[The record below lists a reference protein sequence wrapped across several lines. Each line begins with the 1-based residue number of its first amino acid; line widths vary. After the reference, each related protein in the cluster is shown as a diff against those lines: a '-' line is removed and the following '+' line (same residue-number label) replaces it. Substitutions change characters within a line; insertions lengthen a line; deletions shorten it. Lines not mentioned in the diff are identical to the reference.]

1 MAVPQPPKKL
11 RKTASTASNW
21 GRNFFLRLPL
31 NSWRNSDLFEKKKFF
46 CSSKNTKVSLSQT
59 FMPAP
64 PPLKKP
70 TFFLEKNHCDK
81 LTLVFLE
88 LQKNFFFSNR
98 SEFRQEFRELIRKTF
113 RPQLEAVEAV
123 FRNFLGGWG
132 GTFFN
137 FFYFFSYLWY
147 EHISISASWRHC
159 HYFFFQKNWIFG
171 HILFFLKIFC

>member
-1 MAVPQPPKKL
+1 M
-11 RKTASTASNW
+11 
-21 GRNFFLRLPL
+21 LPL

-46 CSSKNTKVSLSQT
+46 CSSKNTKVSLSQW
-59 FMPAP
+59 FFS
-64 PPLKKP
+64 KKKVG
-70 TFFLEKNHCDK
+70 FFRGGRGPKCLRQANFGVFGATEK
-81 LTLVFLE
+81 L
-88 LQKNFFFSNR
+88 FFSNR

-147 EHISISASWRHC
+147 EHISISASWRHS

-171 HILFFLKIFC
+171 HILFF